1 MDRKRTVAAAGGI
14 SAILVA
20 GSSAFALSNGIFVA
34 QPPHRDASLQALQA
48 RLVPETGAPPK
59 VVLAPRVRRARHHAS
74 TNGTARAAS
83 ARVAPQLRLTHEL
96 APTTIPQIA
105 AAPAAIPPPIA
116 IPAVARA
123 TAPVTAHSGASAV
136 SAPRGE
142 DDHEVEHE
150 EGAHG
155 DD

>member
-34 QPPHRDASLQALQA
+34 QPAHRDASLQALQA

-59 VVLAPRVRRARHHAS
+59 VVLAPRVRRAKPHVAS
-74 TNGTARAAS
+74 TGGTRTAS
-83 ARVAPQLRLTHEL
+83 VRSAPQLTPER
-96 APTTIPQIA
+96 AV
-105 AAPAAIPPPIA
+105 APAAIPVMAAAPAPIPHPTT
-116 IPAVARA
+116 IPAIARV
-123 TAPVTAHSGASAV
+123 TAPVVAHSAASV
-136 SAPRGE
+136 VPSQSE
-142 DDHEVEHE
+142 SDDHELERE

>member
-34 QPPHRDASLQALQA
+34 QPARRDASLQALQA

-59 VVLAPRVRRARHHAS
+59 VVLAPRVRRANAHSSSAS
-74 TNGTARAAS
+74 RGGTRPVS
-83 ARVAPQLRLTHEL
+83 ARSAPPSGPAREV
-96 APTTIPQIA
+96 
-105 AAPAAIPPPIA
+105 APAAIPHPA
-116 IPAVARA
+116 TIPAVARA
-123 TAPVTAHSGASAV
+123 SAPVVAHSAASVVPAQTE
-136 SAPRGE
+136 A